1 MLGREGGRTCRRL
14 DACNNAL
21 TARSIPL
28 TSRLHFAL
36 ISAMPNTK
44 SAAKQARSSERRAA
58 RNHSVKSRL
67 KSLEKKYL
75 ALVAEGKVDEAKKA
89 YSDVASAFDKAS
101 KSGVIKKEK
110 AQRKRS
116 RLQVR
121 LNGAAKKKAA

>member
-1 MLGREGGRTCRRL
+1 
-14 DACNNAL
+14 
-21 TARSIPL
+21 
-28 TSRLHFAL
+28 
-36 ISAMPNTK
+36 MPNTK